1 MSRRGLSGARCY
13 PSAQCWLLR
22 RPASLEPIRW
32 HSSWCFDGCEPYYS
46 PLKFE
51 SLAMRYEDTKEQ
63 YSKVVRGWNARY
75 DLNEFIAQHGLQPL
89 AARELFA
96 KFGPY
101 KVDLDRKV
109 AELRKAWHKNR

>member
-1 MSRRGLSGARCY
+1 VLAVEE
-13 PSAQCWLLR
+13 
-22 RPASLEPIRW
+22 ASITGTNSVALELV
-32 HSSWCFDGCEPYYS
+32 DGCEPYYS
-46 PLKFE
+46 PPKFE

-109 AELRKAWHKNR
+109 AELRKEWHKNR